1 MKRYKSIHRYILNS
15 KLKQLF
21 NKIDNRTSIID
32 LGCPDQR
39 HYSLYGDFKKV
50 IISDINPN
58 SNKVIKLDFNEKL
71 PFNNNEF
78 EYILA
83 TEVLEYI
90 SNQEVFISECKRILK
105 PGGTLILSTPMFT
118 NLHDDLIR
126 LTERA
131 LQQYFKDFSNVN
143 INPIG
148 NIFSVLIDYLRREV
162 RFLSKLIYIFQIILI
177 FFFGKW
183 MQKIK
188 SNYPSGYIVIAR
200 A

>member
-32 LGCPDQR
+32 LGCPDER

-58 SNKVIKLDFNEKL
+58 SDKVIKLDLNKKL
-71 PFNNNEF
+71 PFQNNEF

-118 NLHDDLIR
+118 NLHNDLIR
-126 LTERA
+126 LTEKG
-131 LQQYFKDFSNVN
+131 FTT
-143 INPIG
+143 
-148 NIFSVLIDYLRREV
+148 IF
-162 RFLSKLIYIFQIILI
+162 
-177 FFFGKW
+177 
-183 MQKIK
+183 
-188 SNYPSGYIVIAR
+188 
-200 A
+200 